1 MTYIQPD
8 SIIDL
13 YSGIPLDPDYN
24 DTVYF
29 ATASAQTIYFGE
41 TDHLVQRL
49 TEVSYVRKSK
59 NTIRFTPN
67 NWSNVIHCNYL
78 RFKNNSFENKWFYAF
93 INKCEYINNSTCE
106 ITFSIDVMQTWF
118 FGENGQTGIKKSFV
132 IRQHDQYD
140 VIGTNIEP
148 EPIELSEYVSSGVYS
163 KLGANSVGFVVAIV
177 DTNQQTTG
185 GITGGVYSG
194 ATLYYYTSPQAIN
207 DKINQYLQHP
217 DSVLAVYTVPE
228 LGLDNGTDIT
238 NYQGAQ
244 SDIFISGV
252 APGQPLDRG
261 YKPRNNKCYTYPY
274 TFLRVFNYEGNYAD
288 FRFEFFKDKPRFKIV
303 SCIAQPVKSVLMPT
317 YYKQDYNEGTPYATE
332 GLSISSYPV
341 CSWNSDT
348 YATWVA
354 QNSVPMNNLSKA
366 LESKISINNEM
377 TSLKQN
383 YNSANA
389 LIDLA
394 SDAFGAIASAA
405 AGSVAGV
412 GSNAL
417 SALGTYM
424 RTPMQN
430 YVMGKQNQASNKIAN
445 IDFNTSMQNAKY
457 SASVQADTIHGTIGS
472 GNTALALGRPGFY
485 AVRMYQ
491 PITALRRIDSYF
503 DMYGYAVNK
512 LDSVNLKARPH
523 WTYCRVSDIQLS
535 NLTMPS
541 DELSQIKAIFENG
554 IRFWVKMNEVG
565 DFNLD
570 NSVPR

>member
-29 ATASAQTIYFGE
+29 ATSSAQTKYFDE
-41 TDHLVQRL
+41 TDHFVQRL
-49 TEVSYVRKSK
+49 TDSSYVRKSR

-67 NWSNVIHCNYL
+67 SWPNVINCNYL
-78 RFKNNSFENKWFYAF
+78 RFNNKSFENKWFYAF

-140 VIGTNIEP
+140 GIGNNIEP

-163 KLGANSVGFVVAIV
+163 KLGANKIGFVVAIV

-217 DSVLAVYTVPE
+217 DSVLAIYTVPA
-228 LGLDNGTDIT
+228 LGDDNGTDIT
-238 NYQGAQ
+238 NYQGMQ
-244 SDIFISGV
+244 SSIVISGV
-252 APGQPLDRG
+252 APDQPLDRG

-288 FRFEFFKDKPRFKIV
+288 FRFEFFKDKPHFTVV
-303 SCIAQPVKSVLMPT
+303 SCIAQPVKSVLMPVD
-317 YYKQDYNEGTPYATE
+317 YKQYNSDGTPYATE
-332 GLSISSYPV
+332 GVSISSYPV

-354 QNSVPMNNLSKA
+354 QNSVPMNNLTRAQEDKITTRNIATRQGQLLDIGSGIVGGALSLLSNMPIAGLGKA
-366 LESKISINNEM
+366 L
-377 TSLKQN
+377 
-383 YNSANA
+383 
-389 LIDLA
+389 
-394 SDAFGAIASAA
+394 G
-405 AGSVAGV
+405 GV
-412 GSNAL
+412 ENAL
-417 SALGTYM
+417 SSEISNNA
-424 RTPMQN
+424 R
-430 YVMGKQNQASNKIAN
+430 NKISN

>member
-1 MTYIQPD
+1 MTYIPPD

-49 TEVSYVRKSK
+49 TEVSYVRSSK

-67 NWSNVIHCNYL
+67 NWSNIIHCNYL
-78 RFKNNSFENKWFYAF
+78 RFSNTRFENKWFYAF
-93 INKCEYINNSTCE
+93 ITKCEYINNSTCE

-140 VIGTNIEP
+140 GIGNNIEP

-163 KLGANSVGFVVAIV
+163 KLGANKIGFVVAIV

-217 DSVLAVYTVPE
+217 DSVLAIYTVPA
-228 LGLDNGTDIT
+228 LGDDNGTDIT
-238 NYQGAQ
+238 NYQGMQ
-244 SDIFISGV
+244 SSIVISGV
-252 APGQPLDRG
+252 SATERLDGG

-288 FRFEFFKDKPRFKIV
+288 FRFEFFKDKPQFTVV
-303 SCIAQPVKSVLMPT
+303 SCIEQPVKSVLMPVE
-317 YYKQDYNEGTPYATE
+317 YKQYNSDGSPYATE
-332 GLSISSYPV
+332 GVSISSYPV

-354 QNSVPMNNLSKA
+354 QNSVPMNNLTKAQEDKITTRNIATRQGQLLDIGSGIVGGALSLLANMPIAGLGKA
-366 LESKISINNEM
+366 L
-377 TSLKQN
+377 
-383 YNSANA
+383 
-389 LIDLA
+389 
-394 SDAFGAIASAA
+394 G
-405 AGSVAGV
+405 GV
-412 GSNAL
+412 ENAL
-417 SALGTYM
+417 SSEI
-424 RTPMQN
+424 
-430 YVMGKQNQASNKIAN
+430 SNKAHNKISN

-512 LDSVNLKARPH
+512 LDYVNLKARPH

-570 NSVPR
+570 NSASN

>member
-29 ATASAQTIYFGE
+29 ATASAQTKYFDE
-41 TDHLVQRL
+41 TYHLVQRL

-148 EPIELSEYVSSGVYS
+148 EPIELSEYVSSGVCPQI
-163 KLGANSVGFVVAIV
+163 GANSVGFVVAIV

-207 DKINQYLQHP
+207 DKINQYLRHP
-217 DSVLAVYTVPE
+217 DSVLAVYTVPA
-228 LGLDNGTDIT
+228 LGLNNGTDIT

-244 SDIFISGV
+244 SDIVLSSSGV
-252 APGQPLDRG
+252 APDQPLHHG
-261 YKPRNNKCYTYPY
+261 YKPRNKKCYTYPY

-317 YYKQDYNEGTPYATE
+317 DYKQETNEGTPYATE

-354 QNSVPMNNLSKA
+354 QNSVPMNNLTRAQEDKITTRNIATKQGQLLDIGSGLVGGALSLLSLNLTGAASNIIGGVESALSSEISNKA
-366 LESKISINNEM
+366 KNKIS
-377 TSLKQN
+377 
-383 YNSANA
+383 
-389 LIDLA
+389 
-394 SDAFGAIASAA
+394 
-405 AGSVAGV
+405 
-412 GSNAL
+412 
-417 SALGTYM
+417 
-424 RTPMQN
+424 
-430 YVMGKQNQASNKIAN
+430 N

-512 LDSVNLKARPH
+512 LDHVNLKARPH
-523 WTYCRVSDIQLS
+523 WTYCRASDIQLS

-554 IRFWVKMNEVG
+554 IRFWVKMDEVG
-565 DFNLD
+565 HFGLD

>member
-29 ATASAQTIYFGE
+29 ATSSAQTKYFDE
-41 TDHLVQRL
+41 TDHFVQRL
-49 TEVSYVRKSK
+49 TDSSYVRKSR

-67 NWSNVIHCNYL
+67 SWPNVINCNYL
-78 RFKNNSFENKWFYAF
+78 RFNNRSFENKWFYAF

-140 VIGTNIEP
+140 GIGNNIEP

-177 DTNQQTTG
+177 DTNHQTTG

-217 DSVLAVYTVPE
+217 DSVLAVYTVPA
-228 LGLDNGTDIT
+228 LGLNNGTDIT
-238 NYQGAQ
+238 NFQGAQ

-252 APGQPLDRG
+252 SATETLDHG

-274 TFLRVFNYEGNYAD
+274 TFLRAFNYEGNYAD
-288 FRFEFFKDKPRFKIV
+288 FRFEFFKNNPHFKIV
-303 SCIAQPVKSVLMPT
+303 SCIAQPVKSVLMPAD
-317 YYKQDYNEGTPYATE
+317 YKQYKGDGTPYATE
-332 GLSISSYPV
+332 GVSISSYPV

-348 YATWVA
+348 YATWVS
-354 QNSVPMNNLSKA
+354 QNSVPMNNLTRAQEDKIATRTNATQQKQELDVGSGIISGVLSLLSLNLSGA
-366 LESKISINNEM
+366 ASNIIGGVESAISSEIANNAQNKIS
-377 TSLKQN
+377 
-383 YNSANA
+383 
-389 LIDLA
+389 
-394 SDAFGAIASAA
+394 
-405 AGSVAGV
+405 
-412 GSNAL
+412 
-417 SALGTYM
+417 
-424 RTPMQN
+424 
-430 YVMGKQNQASNKIAN
+430 N

-472 GNTALALGRPGFY
+472 GNTALAMGKPGFY
-485 AVRMYQ
+485 AVQMYQ

-512 LDSVNLKARPH
+512 LDNVNLKARPH

-554 IRFWVKMNEVG
+554 IRFWLKMNEVG

-570 NSVPR
+570 NSAHV

>member
-29 ATASAQTIYFGE
+29 ATASAQTKYFDE
-41 TDHLVQRL
+41 TNHFVQRL
-49 TEVSYVRKSK
+49 TDSSYVRRSK

-148 EPIELSEYVSSGVYS
+148 EPIELSEYISSGVCPE
-163 KLGANSVGFVVAIV
+163 LGANHVGFVVAIV

-217 DSVLAVYTVPE
+217 DSVLAVYTVPA
-228 LGLDNGTDIT
+228 LGLNNGTDIT
-238 NYQGAQ
+238 NYQGVQAYIVL
-244 SDIFISGV
+244 SGSGV
-252 APGQPLDRG
+252 APTQPLHHG

-288 FRFEFFKDKPRFKIV
+288 FRFEFFKDKPCFTIV

-317 YYKQDYNEGTPYATE
+317 DYKQNNNDGTPYATE

-354 QNSVPMNNLSKA
+354 QNSVPMNNLTKAQEDKITTRNIATRQGQLLDIGSGLVGGALSLLANMPIAGLGKA
-366 LESKISINNEM
+366 L
-377 TSLKQN
+377 
-383 YNSANA
+383 
-389 LIDLA
+389 
-394 SDAFGAIASAA
+394 G
-405 AGSVAGV
+405 GV
-412 GSNAL
+412 ENAL
-417 SALGTYM
+417 SSEI
-424 RTPMQN
+424 
-430 YVMGKQNQASNKIAN
+430 SNKAHNKISN

>member
-49 TEVSYVRKSK
+49 TEVSYVRRSK

-67 NWSNVIHCNYL
+67 NWSNIIHCNYL
-78 RFKNNSFENKWFYAF
+78 RFSNTRFENKWFYAF
-93 INKCEYINNSTCE
+93 ITKCEYINNSTCE

-140 VIGTNIEP
+140 GIGNNIEP
-148 EPIELSEYVSSGVYS
+148 EPIELSEYVSSGVCP

-194 ATLYYYTSPQAIN
+194 ATLYYYNSPQDIN

-217 DSVLAVYTVPE
+217 DSVLAVYTVPA
-228 LGLDNGTDIT
+228 LGSDNGTDIT
-238 NYQGAQ
+238 NYQGVQ
-244 SDIFISGV
+244 SNIVLSGSGV
-252 APGQPLDRG
+252 APDQPLDRG

-288 FRFEFFKDKPRFKIV
+288 FRFEFFKDKPHFTVV
-303 SCIAQPVKSVLMPT
+303 SCIAQPVKSVLMPVD
-317 YYKQDYNEGTPYATE
+317 YKQYNSDGTPYATE
-332 GLSISSYPV
+332 GVSISSYPV

-354 QNSVPMNNLSKA
+354 QNSVPMNNLTKAQEDKITTRNIATRQGQLLDIGSGLVGGALSLLANMPIAGLGKA
-366 LESKISINNEM
+366 L
-377 TSLKQN
+377 
-383 YNSANA
+383 
-389 LIDLA
+389 
-394 SDAFGAIASAA
+394 G
-405 AGSVAGV
+405 GV
-412 GSNAL
+412 ENAL
-417 SALGTYM
+417 SSEI
-424 RTPMQN
+424 
-430 YVMGKQNQASNKIAN
+430 SNKAHNKISN

-554 IRFWVKMNEVG
+554 IRFWVKMNDVG

>member
-29 ATASAQTIYFGE
+29 ATSAAQTIYFGE

-49 TEVSYVRKSK
+49 TEVSYVRRSK

-67 NWSNVIHCNYL
+67 NWSNIIHCNYL
-78 RFKNNSFENKWFYAF
+78 RFSNTRFENKWFYAF
-93 INKCEYINNSTCE
+93 ITKCEYINNSTCE

-140 VIGTNIEP
+140 GIGNNIEP
-148 EPIELSEYVSSGVYS
+148 EPIELSEYVSSGES
-163 KLGANSVGFVVAIV
+163 AKIGANSVGFVVAIV

-217 DSVLAVYTVPE
+217 DSVLAVYTVPA
-228 LGLDNGTDIT
+228 LGDNNGTDIT
-238 NYQGAQ
+238 NYQGMQ
-244 SDIFISGV
+244 SNIVIPGV
-252 APGQPLDRG
+252 APTETLDRG

-288 FRFEFFKDKPRFKIV
+288 FRFEFFKDKPHFTVV
-303 SCIAQPVKSVLMPT
+303 SCIAQPVKSVLMPVD
-317 YYKQDYNEGTPYATE
+317 YKQYNSDGTPYATE
-332 GLSISSYPV
+332 GVSISSYPV

-354 QNSVPMNNLSKA
+354 QNSVPMNNLTRAQEDKITTRNIATRQGQLLDIGSGLVGGALSLLANMPIAGLGKA
-366 LESKISINNEM
+366 L
-377 TSLKQN
+377 
-383 YNSANA
+383 
-389 LIDLA
+389 
-394 SDAFGAIASAA
+394 G
-405 AGSVAGV
+405 GV
-412 GSNAL
+412 ENAL
-417 SALGTYM
+417 SSEI
-424 RTPMQN
+424 
-430 YVMGKQNQASNKIAN
+430 SNKAHNKISN

-570 NSVPR
+570 NSASN

>member
-29 ATASAQTIYFGE
+29 ATSAEQTKYFNE

-49 TEVSYVRKSK
+49 TEVSYVRRSK

-67 NWSNVIHCNYL
+67 NWSNIIHCNYL
-78 RFKNNSFENKWFYAF
+78 RFSNTRFENKWFYAF
-93 INKCEYINNSTCE
+93 ITKCEYINNSTCE

-140 VIGTNIEP
+140 GIGNNIEP

-217 DSVLAVYTVPE
+217 DSVLAVYTVPA
-228 LGLDNGTDIT
+228 LGSDNGTDIT
-238 NYQGAQ
+238 NYQGVQ
-244 SDIFISGV
+244 SNIVLSGSGV
-252 APGQPLDRG
+252 APDQPLDRG

-288 FRFEFFKDKPRFKIV
+288 FRFEFFKDKPHFTIV
-303 SCIAQPVKSVLMPT
+303 SCIAQPVKSVLMPVD
-317 YYKQDYNEGTPYATE
+317 YKQDNRDGTPYATE
-332 GLSISSYPV
+332 GVSISSYPV

-354 QNSVPMNNLSKA
+354 QNSVPMNNLTRAQEDKITTRNIATRQGQLLDIGSGLVGGALSLLANMPIAGLGKA
-366 LESKISINNEM
+366 L
-377 TSLKQN
+377 
-383 YNSANA
+383 
-389 LIDLA
+389 
-394 SDAFGAIASAA
+394 G
-405 AGSVAGV
+405 GV
-412 GSNAL
+412 ENAL
-417 SALGTYM
+417 SSEI
-424 RTPMQN
+424 
-430 YVMGKQNQASNKIAN
+430 SNKAHNKISN

-570 NSVPR
+570 NSASN

>member
-29 ATASAQTIYFGE
+29 ATSSAQTKYFDE

-49 TEVSYVRKSK
+49 TEVSYVRRSK

-67 NWSNVIHCNYL
+67 NWSNIIHCNYL
-78 RFKNNSFENKWFYAF
+78 RFSNTRFENKWFYAF
-93 INKCEYINNSTCE
+93 ITKCEYINNSTCE

-148 EPIELSEYVSSGVYS
+148 EPIELSEYVSSGVCP

-217 DSVLAVYTVPE
+217 DSVLAVYTVPA
-228 LGLDNGTDIT
+228 LGLNNGTDIT
-238 NYQGAQ
+238 NYQGSQ
-244 SDIFISGV
+244 SDIVLSGSGV
-252 APGQPLDRG
+252 APTQPLDRG

-274 TFLRVFNYEGNYAD
+274 TFFRVFNYEGNYAD
-288 FRFEFFKDKPRFKIV
+288 FRFEFFKDKPHFKIV
-303 SCIAQPVKSVLMPT
+303 SCIAQPVKSVLMPVD
-317 YYKQDYNEGTPYATE
+317 YKQDNRDGTPYATE

-354 QNSVPMNNLSKA
+354 QNSVPMNNLTKAQEDKITTRNIATRQGQLLDIGSGLVGGALSLLANMPIAGLGKA
-366 LESKISINNEM
+366 L
-377 TSLKQN
+377 
-383 YNSANA
+383 
-389 LIDLA
+389 
-394 SDAFGAIASAA
+394 G
-405 AGSVAGV
+405 GV
-412 GSNAL
+412 ENAL
-417 SALGTYM
+417 SSEI
-424 RTPMQN
+424 
-430 YVMGKQNQASNKIAN
+430 SNKAHNKISN

>member
-13 YSGIPLDPDYN
+13 YSGIPLDRDYN

-29 ATASAQTIYFGE
+29 ATSSAQTKYFDE
-41 TDHLVQRL
+41 TNHLVQRL

-78 RFKNNSFENKWFYAF
+78 RFSNTRFENKWFYAF

-140 VIGTNIEP
+140 AIGNNIEP
-148 EPIELSEYVSSGVYS
+148 EPIELSEYISSGVYS

-217 DSVLAVYTVPE
+217 DSVLAVYTVPA
-228 LGLDNGTDIT
+228 LGLNNGTDIT

-244 SDIFISGV
+244 SDIVISGV
-252 APGQPLDRG
+252 APDQPLDGG

-288 FRFEFFKDKPRFKIV
+288 FRFEFFKDKPHFKIV

-317 YYKQDYNEGTPYATE
+317 DYKQNNSDGTPYATE
-332 GLSISSYPV
+332 GVSISSYPV

-354 QNSVPMNNLSKA
+354 QNSVPMNNLTRAQEDKITTRNIATRQGQLLDIGSGLVGGALSLLLNMPVTGLGKA
-366 LESKISINNEM
+366 LGGFE
-377 TSLKQN
+377 
-383 YNSANA
+383 
-389 LIDLA
+389 
-394 SDAFGAIASAA
+394 
-405 AGSVAGV
+405 
-412 GSNAL
+412 NAL
-417 SALGTYM
+417 SSEISNNA
-424 RTPMQN
+424 Q
-430 YVMGKQNQASNKIAN
+430 NKISN

-485 AVRMYQ
+485 SVRMYQ

>member
-29 ATASAQTIYFGE
+29 ATSSAQTKYFDE

-49 TEVSYVRKSK
+49 TEVSYVRRSK

-67 NWSNVIHCNYL
+67 NWSNIIHCNYL
-78 RFKNNSFENKWFYAF
+78 RFSNTRFENKWFYAF
-93 INKCEYINNSTCE
+93 ITKCEYINNSTCE

-118 FGENGQTGIKKSFV
+118 FGENAQTGIKKSFV

-140 VIGTNIEP
+140 GIRNNIEP
-148 EPIELSEYVSSGVYS
+148 EPIELSEYVSSGVS
-163 KLGANSVGFVVAIV
+163 TKLGANSVGFVVAIV

-217 DSVLAVYTVPE
+217 DSVLAVYTVPA
-228 LGLDNGTDIT
+228 LGLNNGTDIT

-244 SDIFISGV
+244 SDIVLSGV
-252 APGQPLDRG
+252 TPDQSLHHG

-317 YYKQDYNEGTPYATE
+317 DYKQDDNEGTPYATE

-354 QNSVPMNNLSKA
+354 QNSVPMNNLTKAQEDKITTRNIATRQGQLLDIGSGLVGGALSLLANMPIAGLGKA
-366 LESKISINNEM
+366 L
-377 TSLKQN
+377 
-383 YNSANA
+383 
-389 LIDLA
+389 
-394 SDAFGAIASAA
+394 G
-405 AGSVAGV
+405 GV
-412 GSNAL
+412 ENAL
-417 SALGTYM
+417 SSEI
-424 RTPMQN
+424 
-430 YVMGKQNQASNKIAN
+430 SNKAHNKISN

-570 NSVPR
+570 NSASN

>member
-24 DTVYF
+24 DSVYF

-49 TEVSYVRKSK
+49 TEVSYVRRSK

-67 NWSNVIHCNYL
+67 NWSNIIHCNYL
-78 RFKNNSFENKWFYAF
+78 RFSNTRFENKWFYAF
-93 INKCEYINNSTCE
+93 ITKCEYINNSTCE

-148 EPIELSEYVSSGVYS
+148 EPIELSEYVSSGVNTE
-163 KLGANSVGFVVAIV
+163 LGANSVGFVVAIV

-207 DKINQYLQHP
+207 DKINEYLQHP
-217 DSVLAVYTVPE
+217 DSVLAVYTVPA
-228 LGLDNGTDIT
+228 LGADNGTDIT
-238 NYQGAQ
+238 NYQGMQ
-244 SDIFISGV
+244 SYIALSGSGV
-252 APGQPLDRG
+252 APNQPLHHG

-288 FRFEFFKDKPRFKIV
+288 FRFELFKNNPHFKIV
-303 SCIAQPVKSVLMPT
+303 SCIAQPVKSVLMPVD
-317 YYKQDYNEGTPYATE
+317 YKQDDNEGTPYATE

-354 QNSVPMNNLSKA
+354 QNSVPMNNLTRAQEDKITTRNIATRQGQLLDIGSGLVGGALSLLANMPIAGLGKA
-366 LESKISINNEM
+366 L
-377 TSLKQN
+377 
-383 YNSANA
+383 
-389 LIDLA
+389 
-394 SDAFGAIASAA
+394 G
-405 AGSVAGV
+405 GV
-412 GSNAL
+412 ENAL
-417 SALGTYM
+417 SSEI
-424 RTPMQN
+424 
-430 YVMGKQNQASNKIAN
+430 SNKAHNKISN